1 MRVAPLWTVA
11 DCRPSNVDKKSVD
24 GQQAVRLCNYTD
36 VYNNKFID
44 ADMDLMEGTAPPDQ
58 IERFQ
63 VRPGDVLMTKDSESN
78 EDIGIPSLV
87 RTVEPGMVCGY
98 HLTLLRPDTK
108 TLDPS
113 YLYWWLESKETKD
126 FWYTNS
132 FGVTRFS
139 LVSPSVWRL
148 PVRLPDLV
156 EQRRISAF
164 LDWETAE
171 IDAMDAELDRL
182 VETLRERRE
191 AVFDTALAGQT
202 RFVSLAW
209 ATDDISTGPFGT
221 QVKQGDYQVGGTPLI
236 NPSHIRGGQVV
247 PDERVGVGVEKA
259 TELARHAMAEGDVV
273 VARRGDLGRCAVI
286 GRAEAG
292 FLCGTGSLRVIP
304 KPRLLDSRYA
314 ALVVS
319 SRGSRA
325 QMLAHSVGATMDNL
339 NEDLLGRV
347 RIPLPPLRE
356 QRLIVAESD
365 ERTARIDE
373 MIADAHR
380 LKALL
385 AERRSTL
392 ITEVVTG
399 VKEVLA

>member
-36 VYNNKFID
+36 VYNSKFID

-58 IERFQ
+58 VERFQ

-113 YLYWWLESKETKD
+113 YLYWWLESRETKD

-164 LDWETAE
+164 LDRETAE

-182 VETLRERRE
+182 VDTLSERGKAIIESVLVDDFKDGALKPLWSLLKPVKDQGHPTE
-191 AVFDTALAGQT
+191 AVLSVYRDYGVILKDSRDDNFNRTPEN
-202 RFVSLAW
+202 VSSYQLVRPGDVVINKMKAW
-209 ATDDISTGPFGT
+209 QGSLGVSSHRGIISP
-221 QVKQGDYQVGGTPLI
+221 DYQVCRPVGTEVDPQYLHLVLRSPQMI
-236 NPSHIRGGQVV
+236 PQYGVRSKGIRPAQWRLYWEDMAHLTIPV
-247 PDERVGVGVEKA
+247 P
-259 TELARHAMAEGDVV
+259 
-273 VARRGDLGRCAVI
+273 
-286 GRAEAG
+286 
-292 FLCGTGSLRVIP
+292 
-304 KPRLLDSRYA
+304 
-314 ALVVS
+314 
-319 SRGSRA
+319 
-325 QMLAHSVGATMDNL
+325 
-339 NEDLLGRV
+339 
-347 RIPLPPLRE
+347 PLPE
-356 QRLIVAESD
+356 QRRIAAELD
-365 ERTARIDE
+365 EQTSRIDD
-373 MIADAHR
+373 MVADASQ
-380 LKALL
+380 LNTLL
-385 AERRSTL
+385 AERRATL

-399 VKEVLA
+399 TKEVPA